1 MAASDIIVGAGEG
14 VATGIGGTIVGA
26 VAKPVIENVQTANQ
40 LVNFLQNPS
49 LAGAVAL
56 AASGTFPYKNEL
68 DDFASYNALFTLGCL
83 TDIEANYPLSYRT
96 IGPLVQLIKSG
107 GTGGNKVPTLY
118 ETDGVVEY
126 FIDNVEVHEM
136 IAPRPDTRQ
145 TNATQITFN
154 VIEPY
159 SMGQFFQNLRSAAL
173 VTGHLNYMQAP
184 FVLGIEFKGYDDE
197 GNPKAP
203 FLQKR
208 YFPMRL
214 IEANLS
220 VNGSGSIYEVRAVP
234 WNEQALFDEVQTIK
248 NDVELRGSTVAQVLQ
263 SGAVSLAAAINET
276 EVRNQQSLQVIQG
289 NQYVISFPESNIL
302 DGISGLASA
311 ASSLVNS
318 ATTAVGNLY
327 QSAYQSITGDT
338 TGDSPAT
345 QQVLREIQ
353 GVSAPQSAIGESLR
367 QQANTVVNEI
377 GRSPIVRSWLDSGN
391 TPMTGAAFAE
401 TAPGSG
407 IFTRRNLTISD
418 NGRVF
423 TFRNG
428 TRIQEIIEEIILI
441 SDYGRRIST
450 RQEDAQGRIP
460 WFKIET
466 HVYNVGNPL
475 ATATQGDAPK
485 VYVYRVVPYLVD
497 ASRFDRPGVQPVK
510 NLLTQASAVK
520 GYNYIYTG
528 QNKDI
533 IDFDVKFNYAF
544 YNQVQNTR
552 GQMQSDSKQGGQ
564 SQAVAGNDDSST
576 RTTPSVPGPVPAEG
590 TNRTQ
595 SSGSTST
602 GHRGGGAREHVE
614 TQVARMFNDSLLNT
628 ADMIQVEL
636 KIHGDPFWMS
646 DAGLGNYV
654 AIPNPL
660 NPAITATGAMN
671 PNASEVLIAINFR
684 TPVDYDGDDGFVKYP
699 LGGFLPVSMFSGIF
713 RVTECTNNFDEG
725 KFTQTLKCLRLVG
738 QEFSLENAAGAIT
751 SLFTDTK
758 ALVQGTVANFVDST
772 NANTRPR

>member
-1 MAASDIIVGAGEG
+1 MATGDIIVGAGSG
-14 VATGIGGTIVGA
+14 VAAGIGGTIVGA
-26 VAKPVIENVQTANQ
+26 VTKPIIENVQTANQ
-40 LVNFLQNPS
+40 IVNFLQNPS

-83 TDIEANYPLSYRT
+83 TNLEVNYPLSYRA
-96 IGPLVQLIKSG
+96 IGPLVQIIKSG
-107 GTGGNKVPTLY
+107 GTGGIKVPTPF
-118 ETDGVVEY
+118 ETDGIVEF

-145 TNATQITFN
+145 TNATQISFK

-197 GNPKAP
+197 GNVKAP

-214 IEANLS
+214 IEAELTVSGAGS
-220 VNGSGSIYEVRAVP
+220 VYEVKAVP
-234 WNEQALFDEVQTIK
+234 WNEQALFDDVQTIK
-248 NDVELRGSTVAQVLQ
+248 NDVELRGDTVAQVLQ
-263 SGAVSLAAAINET
+263 SGAVSLSASVNET
-276 EVRNQQSLQVIQG
+276 ELRNQRALTVIQG
-289 NQYVISFPESNIL
+289 NQYVVSFPISSVL
-302 DGISGLASA
+302 DSVGGLVSAGASA
-311 ASSLVNS
+311 VNS
-318 ATTAVGNLY
+318 ATSAVGNKLQQWY
-327 QSAYQSITGDT
+327 ESITGNR
-338 TGDSPAT
+338 GGSSPAT
-345 QQVLREIQ
+345 AQVVQEIQ
-353 GVSAPQSAIGESLR
+353 AVTTPQSAIGESLR
-367 QQANTVVNEI
+367 QQADTVINEI
-377 GRSPIVRSWLDSGN
+377 GSSPIVKSWLDSGN

-407 IFTRRNLTISD
+407 VFTRRNLTISD

-423 TFRNG
+423 TFKSG
-428 TRIQEIIEEIILI
+428 TRIQEIIEEIILL
-441 SDYGRRIST
+441 SDYGRRIAT
-450 RQEDAQGRIP
+450 RRQDAQGRVP

-466 HVYNVGNPL
+466 HVYNVSNPI
-475 ATATQGDAPK
+475 ATATQGDDPK
-485 VYVYRVVPYLVD
+485 VYVYRVVPYLVH
-497 ASRFDRPGVQPVK
+497 ASRFERPGVQPVR
-510 NLLTQASAVK
+510 NLLTQAAAVK

-533 IDFDVKFNYAF
+533 IDFDVRFNYAF
-544 YNQVQNTR
+544 YTQVQNTR
-552 GQMQSDSKQGGQ
+552 GQMQSASKQGGQ
-564 SQAVAGNDDSST
+564 SQATAGNADSST
-576 RTTPSVPGPVPAEG
+576 RVTPSPPTPVATEGTSRTSG
-590 TNRTQ
+590 TNR
-595 SSGSTST
+595 TST

-614 TQVARMFNDSLLNT
+614 TQVARMFNDSLLNS
-628 ADMIQVEL
+628 ADMIQIDL

-654 AIPNPL
+654 AIPNPI
-660 NPAITATGAMN
+660 NPAITATGSMN

-713 RVTECTNNFDEG
+713 RVTECTNTFEEG
-725 KFTQTLKCLRLVG
+725 KFTQTLKCLRLIG
-738 QEFSLENAAGAIT
+738 QEFTLESAAGAIT
-751 SLFTDTK
+751 SLFNDSK
-758 ALVQGTVANFVDST
+758 ALVQGTIANFVDET
-772 NANTRPR
+772 NSNRPR